1 MEMLTQLCPRWQ
13 GGRCYDACLYL
24 VCLIVAVERESGC
37 LALGII
43 HRLATSVYSLLGLFG
58 ACKEVSSEL

>member
-1 MEMLTQLCPRWQ
+1 MELLTQLGPQWQ
-13 GGRCYDACLYL
+13 EGRCYNACLYL
-24 VCLIVAVERESGC
+24 VCLIVALEKGSGC

-43 HRLATSVYSLLGLFG
+43 CRLTTSVYSLLGLFG